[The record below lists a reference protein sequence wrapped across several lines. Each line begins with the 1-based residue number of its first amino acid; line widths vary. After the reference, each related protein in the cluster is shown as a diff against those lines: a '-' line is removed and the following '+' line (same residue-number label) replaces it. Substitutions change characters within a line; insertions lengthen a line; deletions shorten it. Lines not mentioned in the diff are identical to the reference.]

1 MNIVASLLIG
11 AVTAVAPVTTAP
23 VSWQDCGDGLQC
35 AQIQVPVD
43 WARGSGPKV
52 TIALAKLPA
61 QDQAGKKGVVL
72 VNTGGPG
79 EQITILR
86 QGKKYFADL
95 TKWFDVVI
103 FDPRGFG
110 KSTAIN
116 CPIPAPFATEWVFP
130 SKPAYDA
137 YAAKNRTFGQ
147 ACAKEAGTLSG
158 NLNSWQIAHDMEAI
172 RKALGQA
179 RLTFVGNSHGTTL
192 GQAYAELFPR
202 KVGRMYLDSVWNH
215 TTPDLREW
223 LRRRAHVLEANAERY
238 AAWCQSTTT
247 CALHGKDPL
256 AVWDAVMATAR
267 REPIPAP
274 EAGPDVR
281 ISDTQIASRV
291 NFTWEATWER
301 LAAGLARAQA
311 GDASF
316 FAKVEGAPDPNLSR
330 VILCA
335 DMPYPGYDKLKKLET
350 ALRRETPRIGWR
362 MVWPMANHCAGLP
375 PTRTYPP
382 HPIKAPGL
390 RPVLI
395 ANGDYDDNSP
405 AADGRRLAGQDG
417 EPDIEVVGEAAD
429 GAEAVHQAL
438 WRRPDVVVMDLRM
451 PYVDGIAA
459 IRQLTDVETPS
470 RVLALT
476 TFDTDEYL
484 FGALQSGA
492 AGFLLKDSDP
502 ELLLAAVRALH
513 RGHGLV
519 DPQVTTRLIHRFAR
533 LSPVPATGA
542 HQRLT
547 TRELEVLRHLA
558 RGLSNAEIAQALTI
572 EEGTVKTHVASLLRK
587 LGLTT
592 RVRAVIYAYEHGLAP
607 RYSDT

>member
-1 MNIVASLLIG
+1 MWKEELCGHPPSLFRQRYAERGTRDRYDPRDPSGMNMIASFVIG
-11 AVTAVAPVTTAP
+11 AVTAIAPVTTTP
-23 VSWQDCGDGLQC
+23 LSWQDCGDGLQC
-35 AQIQVPVD
+35 EQIQVPAD

-52 TIALAKLPA
+52 TISLAKLPA

-79 EQITILR
+79 EQITLLR

-116 CPIPAPFATEWVFP
+116 CPIPAPFATEWAFP
-130 SKPAYDA
+130 SKSAYDA

-147 ACAKEAGTLSG
+147 ACAKEAGPLSG

-179 RLTFVGNSHGTTL
+179 KLTYVGNSHGTVL

-202 KVGRMYLDSVWNH
+202 KVGRMYLDSVWDH
-215 TTPDLREW
+215 TTPDLHEW
-223 LRRRAHVLEANAERY
+223 LRRRAQALEANAERF

-247 CALHGKDPL
+247 CALHGKDPM
-256 AVWDAVMATAR
+256 AVWDKVMAKAR

-274 EAGPDVR
+274 EAGPEVR
-281 ISDTQIASRV
+281 ISDTQIASRA
-291 NFTWEATWER
+291 NFTYEATWER

-335 DMPYPGYDKLKKLET
+335 DLPYPGYDKLKKLET
-350 ALRRETPRIGWR
+350 TLRRDTPHIGWR

-375 PTRTYPP
+375 PTRTYAP

-390 RPVLI
+390 PSVLI
-395 ANGDYDDNSP
+395 ANGEHDDNSP
-405 AADGRRLAGQDG
+405 AADGRRLADQL
-417 EPDIEVVGEAAD
+417 PRARYLKAVGGHALYFSGHPCVREH
-429 GAEAVHQAL
+429 VH
-438 WRRPDVVVMDLRM
+438 R
-451 PYVDGIAA
+451 Y
-459 IRQLTDVETPS
+459 
-470 RVLALT
+470 LT
-476 TFDTDEYL
+476 TGKMPPR
-484 FGALQSGA
+484 GASCG
-492 AGFLLKDSDP
+492 
-502 ELLLAAVRALH
+502 
-513 RGHGLV
+513 
-519 DPQVTTRLIHRFAR
+519 
-533 LSPVPATGA
+533 PA
-542 HQRLT
+542 
-547 TRELEVLRHLA
+547 
-558 RGLSNAEIAQALTI
+558 
-572 EEGTVKTHVASLLRK
+572 K
-587 LGLTT
+587 
-592 RVRAVIYAYEHGLAP
+592 
-607 RYSDT
+607 